1 MSYYQEHPKFYIST
15 DCIIF
20 GYFDNK
26 LQVLIRPRAMQP
38 GLGEL
43 SLMGGFVDDDESV
56 DNAAIRVVEELTGLK
71 DFYIEQVGAFGAVDR
86 DPGERV
92 VSICYYVLIKA
103 ADYDEELKEKFNAE
117 WVEITK
123 VPKLYGDHNVMIEKA
138 HKILQEKLSWNPI
151 AFYLIP
157 EKFTLTQLQALY
169 ETIYGETLDKRNF
182 RKKLTEENHIVTTGE
197 IDKTTSK
204 RGANLFRFD
213 FDGYKND
220 KIFKL

>member
-117 WVEITK
+117 WVGITK

>member
-56 DNAAIRVVEELTGLK
+56 DNAAVRVVEELTGLK

-157 EKFTLTQLQALY
+157 EKFTLTQLQVLY

-204 RGANLFRFD
+204 RGATLFRFD

>member
-117 WVEITK
+117 WVGITK

-157 EKFTLTQLQALY
+157 EKFTLTQLQVLY

>member
-117 WVEITK
+117 WVGITK

-157 EKFTLTQLQALY
+157 EKFTLTQLQVLY

-213 FDGYKND
+213 FEGYKND

>member
-157 EKFTLTQLQALY
+157 EKFTLTQLQVLY
-169 ETIYGETLDKRNF
+169 ETIYGEALDKRNF

-220 KIFKL
+220 KFFKL

>member
-1 MSYYQEHPKFYIST
+1 MGYYQEHPKFYIST

-20 GYFDNK
+20 GYINGK
-26 LQVLIRPRAMQP
+26 LHVLIRPRDMEP
-38 GLGEL
+38 GKGEL

-56 DNAAIRVVEELTGLK
+56 DNAAKRVVKELTGLEN
-71 DFYIEQVGAFGAVDR
+71 FYIEQVGAFGNVDR

-103 ADYDEELKEKFNAE
+103 LEYDDDLKNKFNAQ
-117 WVEITK
+117 WIEIDK
-123 VPKLYGDHNVMIEKA
+123 IPKLYGDHNLMIEKA

-157 EKFTLTQLQALY
+157 EKFTLTQLQVLY

-204 RGANLFRFD
+204 RGATLFRFD

>member
-26 LQVLIRPRAMQP
+26 LHVLIRPRTMQP

-56 DNAAIRVVEELTGLK
+56 DNAAVRVVEELTGLK

-103 ADYDEELKEKFNAE
+103 ADYDGELKEKFNAE
-117 WVEITK
+117 WVEISK
-123 VPKLYGDHNVMIEKA
+123 VPALYGDHNVMIEKA

-157 EKFTLTQLQALY
+157 EKFTLTQLQVLY
-169 ETIYGETLDKRNF
+169 ETIYGGALDKRNF

-204 RGANLFRFD
+204 RGATLFRFD

>member
-117 WVEITK
+117 WVGITK

-157 EKFTLTQLQALY
+157 EKFTLTQLQVLY

-213 FDGYKND
+213 FDGYNKD
-220 KIFKL
+220 RIFKL

>member
-1 MSYYQEHPKFYIST
+1 MSYYQEHPKFYVST

-26 LQVLIRPRAMQP
+26 LHVLIRPRAMQP

-56 DNAAIRVVEELTGLK
+56 DNAAIRVVKELTGLEE
-71 DFYIEQVGAFGAVDR
+71 FYIEQVGAFGNVDR

-92 VSICYYVLIKA
+92 VSICYYVLINA
-103 ADYDEELKEKFNAE
+103 VEYDEDLKNKFQAQ
-117 WVEITK
+117 WVEITD

-138 HKILQEKLSWNPI
+138 HKILQEKLSWNPV

-157 EKFTLTQLQALY
+157 EKFTLTQLQVLY
-169 ETIYGETLDKRNF
+169 ETIYGEILDKRNF

-204 RGANLFRFD
+204 RGANLYRFD
-213 FDGYKND
+213 FDGYAAD
-220 KIFKL
+220 KVFKL

>member
-1 MSYYQEHPKFYIST
+1 MSYYQEHPKFYVST

-26 LQVLIRPRAMQP
+26 LHVLIRPRDLQP
-38 GLGEL
+38 GKGEL

-56 DNAAIRVVEELTGLK
+56 DNAAKRTVMELTGLE
-71 DFYIEQVGAFGAVDR
+71 DFYIEQVGAFGNVDR

-92 VSICYYVLIKA
+92 VSICYFALIQA
-103 ADYDEELKEKFNAE
+103 GHYNNELKERFNAR
-117 WVEITK
+117 WADAND
-123 VPKLYGDHNVMIEKA
+123 VPQLYGDHNLMVERAK
-138 HKILQEKLSWNPI
+138 KILQEKLAWSPL

-157 EKFTLTQLQALY
+157 EKFTLTQLQVLF

-182 RKKLTEENHIVTTGE
+182 RKKLSEENHIIFTGE

-204 RGANLFRFD
+204 RGASLFKFD
-213 FDGYKND
+213 FDGYADDKN
-220 KIFKL
+220 FKL

>member
-1 MSYYQEHPKFYIST
+1 MSYYQEHPKFYVST

-20 GYFDNK
+20 WYFDNR
-26 LQVLIRPRAMQP
+26 LHVLIRPRDLQP
-38 GLGEL
+38 GKGEL

-56 DNAAIRVVEELTGLK
+56 DNAAKRTVKELTGLE
-71 DFYIEQVGAFGAVDR
+71 DFYIEQVGAFGNVDR

-92 VSICYYVLIKA
+92 VSICYFALIQA
-103 ADYDEELKEKFNAE
+103 SEYDEDLKKKFQAQ
-117 WVEITK
+117 WVEITNL
-123 VPKLYGDHNVMIEKA
+123 PPLYGDHNIMIEKA

-157 EKFTLTQLQALY
+157 ERFTLTQLQVLY
-169 ETIYGETLDKRNF
+169 ETIYGEILDKRNF

-204 RGANLFRFD
+204 RGASLFYFD
-213 FDGYKND
+213 FDGYAED
-220 KIFKL
+220 HIFKL

>member
-1 MSYYQEHPKFYIST
+1 
-15 DCIIF
+15 
-20 GYFDNK
+20 
-26 LQVLIRPRAMQP
+26 MQP

-56 DNAAIRVVEELTGLK
+56 DNAAVRVVEELTGLK

-117 WVEITK
+117 WVEISK

-151 AFYLIP
+151 AFYLIS
-157 EKFTLTQLQALY
+157 EKFTLTQLQVLY
-169 ETIYGETLDKRNF
+169 ETIYGGALDKRNF

-204 RGANLFRFD
+204 RGATLFRFD
-213 FDGYKND
+213 FDGYAKNH
-220 KIFKL
+220 IFKL

>member
-151 AFYLIP
+151 AFYLIS
-157 EKFTLTQLQALY
+157 EKFTLTQLQVLY

>member
-1 MSYYQEHPKFYIST
+1 MGYYQEHPKFYIST

-20 GYFDNK
+20 GYFDGK
-26 LQVLIRPRAMQP
+26 LQVLIRPRDMQP
-38 GLGEL
+38 GKGEL

-56 DNAAIRVVEELTGLK
+56 DNAAKRTVRELTGLE
-71 DFYIEQVGAFGAVDR
+71 DFYIEQVGAFGNVDR

-92 VSICYYVLIKA
+92 VSICYFALIKA
-103 ADYDEELKEKFNAE
+103 GNYKDELKSRFNAQ
-117 WVEITK
+117 WVDAKK
-123 VPKLYGDHNVMIEKA
+123 VPALYGDHNLMVEKA
-138 HKILQEKLSWNPI
+138 EKILQEKLAWSPL

-157 EKFTLTQLQALY
+157 EKFTLTQLQMLF

-213 FDGYKND
+213 FDGYLND
-220 KIFKL
+220 GIFKL

>member
-157 EKFTLTQLQALY
+157 EKFTLTQLQVLY

>member
-1 MSYYQEHPKFYIST
+1 MGYYQEHPKFYIST

-26 LQVLIRPRAMQP
+26 LHVLIRPRAMQP

-56 DNAAIRVVEELTGLK
+56 DNAAIRVVKELTGLEE
-71 DFYIEQVGAFGAVDR
+71 FYIEQVGAFGNVDR

-92 VSICYYVLIKA
+92 VSICYYVLINA
-103 ADYDEELKEKFNAE
+103 LEYDEDLKNKFQAQ

-123 VPKLYGDHNVMIEKA
+123 VPRLYGDHNVMIEKA

-157 EKFTLTQLQALY
+157 EKFTLTQLQVLY
-169 ETIYGETLDKRNF
+169 ETIYGEILDKRNF
-182 RKKLTEENHIVTTGE
+182 RKKLTDENHIVSTGE

-204 RGANLFRFD
+204 RGANLFYFD
-213 FDGYKND
+213 FDGYAED
-220 KIFKL
+220 HTFKL

>member
-117 WVEITK
+117 WVEIIK

-157 EKFTLTQLQALY
+157 EKFTLTQLQVLY